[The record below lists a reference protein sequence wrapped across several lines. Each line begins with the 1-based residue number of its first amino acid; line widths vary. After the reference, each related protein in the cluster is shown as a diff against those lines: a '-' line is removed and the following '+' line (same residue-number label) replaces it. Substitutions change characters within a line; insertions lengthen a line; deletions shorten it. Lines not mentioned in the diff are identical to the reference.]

1 MRELAGDGSCTTKST
16 DLLRKVHSNWRVTSS
31 GQKSETVRRADLL
44 TTTPNLTYLSG
55 IMGEPKV
62 NLFHNIRII

>member
-1 MRELAGDGSCTTKST
+1 MVSRGFRFSALGSG
-16 DLLRKVHSNWRVTSS
+16 LNQRPAEPL
-31 GQKSETVRRADLL
+31 GQGGVEFRNIS
-44 TTTPNLTYLSG
+44 TYLSG